1 MGECETKFAVGT
13 IHDAKVVDVKDFGI
27 FAEIEEGVDV
37 FVHVSD
43 IKWERAETSEYKVG
57 ATIKVK
63 VIELDKDNK
72 KIKGSIKSLE
82 KSPWEKIN
90 EKYKIGDKVKRN
102 IESVT
107 NFGLFIEIENGID
120 GMIHISQASSDY
132 IKNLDEK
139 FKPGQEIEAEIIE
152 IDSEAKKIKLSIKKI
167 EKESEDK
174 ENKELIEKYG
184 TAE

>member
-1 MGECETKFAVGT
+1 
-13 IHDAKVVDVKDFGI
+13 
-27 FAEIEEGVDV
+27 
-37 FVHVSD
+37 
-43 IKWERAETSEYKVG
+43 
-57 ATIKVK
+57 
-63 VIELDKDNK
+63 
-72 KIKGSIKSLE
+72 
-82 KSPWEKIN
+82 
-90 EKYKIGDKVKRN
+90 
-102 IESVT
+102 
-107 NFGLFIEIENGID
+107 
-120 GMIHISQASSDY
+120 MIHISQASSDY